1 MTSFSEHIFPCR
13 RFSVESCESLQG
25 LLTILRRINDGCKAE
40 GSLSFTVERFDFH
53 LKLRRRRDG
62 GVFVDVA
69 IGLGVGHRHLHPLV
83 VALLFEGHN
92 VAKVGPVVVLW
103 LYRLKRGTSNK
114 SC

>member
-1 MTSFSEHIFPCR
+1 M
-13 RFSVESCESLQG
+13 
-25 LLTILRRINDGCKAE
+25 
-40 GSLSFTVERFDFH
+40 
-53 LKLRRRRDG
+53 
-62 GVFVDVA
+62 DVA